1 VAPTTTAVATLNP
14 TPSSGRQEPA
24 MEISETRKGPSVM
37 KLGLLAFVILAVF
50 TGVEYLIAIEMEDN
64 IIPLVL
70 IAQVKAVLILWFFMH
85 IKRAFVPEEH

>member
-1 VAPTTTAVATLNP
+1 
-14 TPSSGRQEPA
+14 
-24 MEISETRKGPSVM
+24 M

>member
-1 VAPTTTAVATLNP
+1 
-14 TPSSGRQEPA
+14 

>member
-1 VAPTTTAVATLNP
+1 
-14 TPSSGRQEPA
+14 
-24 MEISETRKGPSVM
+24 M

-50 TGVEYLIAIEMEDN
+50 TGVEYVIAVEMDDN

-85 IKRAFVPEEH
+85 IKRAFVREEH